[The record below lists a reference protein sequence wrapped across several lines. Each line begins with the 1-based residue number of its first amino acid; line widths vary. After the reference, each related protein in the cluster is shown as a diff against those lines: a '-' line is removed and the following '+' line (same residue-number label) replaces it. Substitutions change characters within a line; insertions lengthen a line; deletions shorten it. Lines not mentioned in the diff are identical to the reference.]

1 LIKNTYPKNMKG
13 TRKLIRLLV
22 LIFLS
27 SVSIHAFSQK
37 EDIIK
42 KGQPAP
48 SFSFKDEQNHV
59 INSSSFAGKV
69 ILINFFATWCPPCR
83 QEMPLLEDAVWKKYK
98 DNQDFKLLAFGRGN
112 NMEEVNKLKFTNQF
126 DFPMFAD
133 ENKSVYTKFATAVIP
148 RCYIIDKKG
157 VVVYVSSGFEKYE
170 FDKMVSVLNSLLKE

>member
-1 LIKNTYPKNMKG
+1 MKG
-13 TRKLIRLLV
+13 TQKAIRLLV
-22 LIFLS
+22 LVFLL

-42 KGQPAP
+42 KGQQAPA
-48 SFSFKDEQNHV
+48 FSFKDEQNHV
-59 INSSSFAGKV
+59 ISSSSFLGKV

-83 QEMPLLEDAVWKKYK
+83 QEMPLLEELVWNEYQ
-98 DNQDFKLLAFGRGN
+98 NNPNFKLLAFGRGN
-112 NMEEVNKLKFTNQF
+112 NKEEVNKLKFANQF

-133 ENKSVYTKFATAVIP
+133 ENKSIYTKFATAVIP

-170 FDKMVSVLNSLLKE
+170 FDKMVLVLNNLLKE

>member
-1 LIKNTYPKNMKG
+1 MQKG
-13 TRKLIRLLV
+13 IGLLV

-27 SVSIHAFSQK
+27 SVSINAFSQK
-37 EDIIK
+37 EDLVK

-48 SFSFKDEQNHV
+48 AFSFKDEQNHV

-83 QEMPLLEDAVWKKYK
+83 QEMPLLEELVWKEYK
-98 DNQDFKLLAFGRGN
+98 DNPNFKLLAFGRGN
-112 NMEEVNKLKFTNQF
+112 NMEEVNKLKFANQF

-170 FDKMVSVLNSLLKE
+170 FDKMVLVLNNLLKE